1 MQIGKNNVVII
12 HYTLKDDSGNLMES
26 SQGGEPMAYLHGAS
40 NIIPGLE
47 AALEG
52 KSVGDDI
59 SVRIAPEE
67 AYGERDDSKTQA
79 VPREMFGDQEV
90 NVGAQFH
97 AQSPDGA
104 HITVTVV
111 DVADNEITVDANHP
125 LAGMHLNFDVT
136 VVEVR
141 DATDEELEHGPCRIG
156 VFGNHRGAWPGRG
169 NGGAD

>member
-1 MQIGKNNVVII
+1 MQIGKHNVVTI
-12 HYTLKDDSGNLMES
+12 HYTLKDDSGNMMES
-26 SQGGEPMAYLHGAS
+26 SQGGAPMAYLHGAN

-52 KSVGDDI
+52 KAIGDDV
-59 SVRIAPEE
+59 SVRIPPEE
-67 AYGERDDSKTQA
+67 AYGVRDDSKTQA
-79 VPREMFGDQEV
+79 VPREMFGEQEV

-97 AQSPDGA
+97 AQSPDGG

-111 DVADNEITVDANHP
+111 EVADNEVTVDANHP

-141 DATDEELEHGPCRIG
+141 DATPEELEHGHVHGPEG
-156 VFGNHRGAWPGRG
+156 H
-169 NGGAD
+169 DH

>member
-1 MQIGKNNVVII
+1 MQIGKNNVVTI

-26 SQGGEPMAYLHGAS
+26 SEGGAPMAYLHGAS

-52 KSVGDDI
+52 RSVGDDV

-67 AYGERDDSKTQA
+67 AYGVRDDSKTQA
-79 VPREMFGDQEV
+79 VPREMFGEQEV

-97 AQSPDGA
+97 AQSPDGG

-111 DVADNEITVDANHP
+111 EVADEEITVDANHP

-136 VVEVR
+136 VVEIR
-141 DATDEELEHGPCRIG
+141 DATEEELEHGHVHGPEG
-156 VFGNHRGAWPGRG
+156 H
-169 NGGAD
+169 DH